1 MTNLRGMTITQ
12 LYDTINEMREVYP
25 FENSETRIVNTIVN
39 TIHEPS
45 GSNRQLEVC
54 TINKAENVKVI
65 LIKEVEIDDE
75 Y

>member
-25 FENSETRIVNTIVN
+25 FENSETKIVN

-45 GSNRQLEVC
+45 GANRQLELY

-65 LIKEVEIDDE
+65 LIKEVEVDDE